1 MRKVQGDAVI
11 RVASEDTID
20 ALKGEAS
27 TTIVRKV
34 PIGVAPVDCP
44 RDCLVMYA
52 VQPHMNALRSI
63 GKGSW
68 MFYYMFEILEVL
80 KNGDR
85 NIFPYLTA
93 VINKMAQHTCHVKM
107 YKGGRREEVKMCGTI
122 YHRLTSNVYF

>member
-1 MRKVQGDAVI
+1 MLSLVQGDAVI

-52 VQPHMNALRSI
+52 VQPR
-63 GKGSW
+63 
-68 MFYYMFEILEVL
+68 
-80 KNGDR
+80 
-85 NIFPYLTA
+85 
-93 VINKMAQHTCHVKM
+93 M
-107 YKGGRREEVKMCGTI
+107 YAM
-122 YHRLTSNVYF
+122 